1 MIEAVNSVLANA
13 SLARVATGQGGQD
26 RAEVSRSE
34 VQVPQAPY
42 ISPYISVDNSYNQA
56 VIQIRDSDTGDVLN
70 QFPSE
75 SRLRERAQQA
85 AELEASI
92 VEPSQNSNPQ
102 FEAAQST
109 QRVQEPQQS
118 SSFVAQSIS
127 AEAPSVN
134 VPAGTAQAQI
144 ASAALSSGAQSGQP
158 QAASVSV
165 TA

>member
-13 SLARVATGQGGQD
+13 SLARTSSAGQGGQE

-34 VQVPQAPY
+34 IEVPKAPY

-56 VIQIRDSDTGDVLN
+56 VIQIRDSETGDVLN

-75 SRLRERAQQA
+75 SRLREKAQQA
-85 AELEASI
+85 AELQAS
-92 VEPSQNSNPQ
+92 VENRAPQ
-102 FEAAQST
+102 QSSESAAPQQSSE
-109 QRVQEPQQS
+109 VQQS
-118 SSFVAQSIS
+118 SSFVAQSLGS
-127 AEAPSVN
+127 EAPSVD

-144 ASAALSSGAQSGQP
+144 ASAALSSGAQSGQA
-158 QAASVSV
+158 QTTSVSV